1 MGSIASRDSAP
12 PGKETMPPYRS
23 RAILA
28 IAALAALGALA
39 SLPPVARAQDI
50 GTLDPKPLPPL
61 ADPRDPR
68 LPAKQVFGRETE
80 AAAMA
85 TRIYGFY
92 AKGCIAGARP
102 LPLDGPDWQV
112 MRPSRNRFWGHPAL
126 LAFIER
132 FAGRVRETTKWPG
145 ILVGDM
151 AQPRGGPM
159 FNGHASHQIGLDAD
173 IWLRPMPE
181 RQLSREEREEMPSR
195 MIVRDDRLDVDPR
208 YWSHDVMGVIEAAA
222 KDREVERIFVNAAI
236 KRAICRDARGDRSWV
251 AKVRPMW
258 GHDYHFHIRL
268 ACPPGEGACRAQ
280 EPVPGH
286 GDGCDASL
294 THWFSNGILHPRP
307 SPRPARPRPPITMAE
322 MPSECRVVAAAP
334 GEQYGQR

>member
-1 MGSIASRDSAP
+1 MTHRC
-12 PGKETMPPYRS
+12 S
-23 RAILA
+23 RAVLA
-28 IAALAALGALA
+28 IAALAALTALGA
-39 SLPPVARAQDI
+39 PVRAQDL
-50 GTLDPKPLPPL
+50 GTLDPRPLPPL

-80 AAAMA
+80 PAAMP

-132 FAGRVRETTKWPG
+132 FAGHVRETTDWPG
-145 ILVGDM
+145 ILIGDM

-173 IWLRPMPE
+173 IWLRPMPD
-181 RQLSREEREEMPSR
+181 RRLSREEREEMPSH
-195 MIVRDDRLDVDPR
+195 MIVREDRLDVDPR
-208 YWSHDVMGVIEAAA
+208 YWNHDVMGVIEAAA
-222 KDREVERIFVNAAI
+222 RDRQVERIFVNAAI

-268 ACPPGEGACRAQ
+268 ACPPGEGSCQSQ

-294 THWFSNGILHPRP
+294 AHWFSDGILHPRP
-307 SPRPARPRPPITMAE
+307 SPHPARPKPPITMAA
-322 MPSECRVVAAAP
+322 MPGECRVVAAAP
-334 GEQYGQR
+334 GEQMGAR